1 MSSHK
6 IFLLVFEQWVTRKLG
21 PVRKR
26 KAWPFV
32 IYGEDGC
39 FEESEQSDIYSG
51 DDLADQMSL
60 GCHEKV
66 NSS

>member
-6 IFLLVFEQWVTRKLG
+6 TFLLVFEQWVTRKLG

-26 KAWPFV
+26 KAWPFG
-32 IYGEDGC
+32 IYEEDGC
-39 FEESEQSDIYSG
+39 FWESEQSDIYSG

-60 GCHEKV
+60 GV
-66 NSS
+66 MRR